1 MNGIENYVPKIRE
14 GIPEYWQSE
23 ECKKERIDLEGI
35 EMILERS
42 MGSQTKALK
51 KPTYKELEKQP
62 FLARITAKLEMNNHD
77 GYCSGDECKYTTKI
91 VKANIVVPDEFKDF
105 PVGRCDKRKRRCEK
119 IEYKWANHLP
129 LPDVNYSGSDYCE
142 CHKPEGGVGKHEYRY
157 TIKKVE
163 IVENNKYKAEIV
175 APSIEEN
182 LNKTVEQPKEPT
194 VRHKRINRH
203 VLLRQETELNAR
215 LEELQNQE
223 EELTNEYQMA
233 QSAMEAATR
242 KLEEAKLAIE
252 EVNKKSLDVKT
263 RQNEVKEEI
272 KKKKIEIATK
282 NNKNGYVILANDTCY
297 GKEQVYGYSQ
307 KFEEAQAVALEA
319 IQMGSKRLEKL
330 VAIGPKFYIGAKI
343 EALWPKDN
351 KWYKATIRKM
361 PGDCGWRG
369 PSDDE
374 CDEGCS
380 EGGKNKNK
388 FDVKWTDGGQYT
400 NGLEIHQIR
409 NVTDYNKFNSARI
422 VDLDTQMNIKEYGCD
437 VSDIDQEW

>member
-14 GIPEYWQSE
+14 GIPPTEYWQSE
-23 ECKKERIDLEGI
+23 EYKDSGI

-77 GYCSGDECKYTTKI
+77 GYCSGDECQYTKKI

-129 LPDVNYSGSDYCE
+129 LPDVNYSGSEYCE

-203 VLLRQETELNAR
+203 VLLRQETELNAK
-215 LEELQNQE
+215 LEELQKQE
-223 EELTNEYQMA
+223 DDLTIQYKQA
-233 QSAMEAATR
+233 QSCCRVAKRE
-242 KLEEAKLAIE
+242 LEEAELSLE

-263 RQNEVKEEI
+263 KQNEVKEEI
-272 KKKKIEIATK
+272 KKKKIEIAKK
-282 NNKNGYVILANDTCY
+282 NNKNGYVILAHDQY
-297 GKEQVYGYSQ
+297 GGKEQVYGYSQ
-307 KFEEAQAVALEA
+307 RFEEAQAVALEA
-319 IQMGSKRLEKL
+319 IQMGSKRLEKR
-330 VAIGPKFYIGAKI
+330 VAIETDFKGGAQI
-343 EALWPKDN
+343 EALWTKDN
-351 KWYKATIRKM
+351 KWYGATI
-361 PGDCGWRG
+361 W
-369 PSDDE
+369 S
-374 CDEGCS
+374 
-380 EGGKNKNK
+380 KNKDK
-388 FDVKWTDGGQYT
+388 FNVKWNDGTRGQFT
-400 NGLEIHQIR
+400 WGLELHQIR
-409 NVTDYNKFNSARI
+409 NITDYNKFNNARI
-422 VDLDTQMNIKEYGCD
+422 VDLDSLKTALEYGLPED
-437 VSDIDQEW
+437 VW

>member
-1 MNGIENYVPKIRE
+1 MNGIENYVPTIRE
-14 GIPEYWQSE
+14 GIPPYWQSE

-77 GYCSGDECKYTTKI
+77 GYCSGDECQYTKKI
-91 VKANIVVPDEFKDF
+91 VKVNIVVPDEFKDF
-105 PVGRCDKRKRRCEK
+105 PVGRCDIRKRRCEK

-129 LPDVNYSGSDYCE
+129 LPDVNYCGSGYCG
-142 CHKPEGGVGKHEYRY
+142 CRQPEGGVGQHEYRY

-194 VRHKRINRH
+194 VRRPRINRH
-203 VLLRQETELNAR
+203 VLLRKETELNAR
-215 LEELQNQE
+215 LEELQKQE

-233 QSAMEAATR
+233 KSAREAATR

-272 KKKKIEIATK
+272 KKNKIEIATK
-282 NNKNGYVILANDTCY
+282 NNKNGYVILAHDY
-297 GKEQVYGYSQ
+297 YGGKEQVYGYSQ
-307 KFEEAQAVALEA
+307 RFEEAQAVALEA
-319 IQMGSKRLEKL
+319 IQMGSRRLEKRPDIETDFK
-330 VAIGPKFYIGAKI
+330 VGAKI
-343 EALWPKDN
+343 EALWTKDN
-351 KWYKATIRKM
+351 KWYDATITKV
-361 PGDCGWRG
+361 PGDN
-369 PSDDE
+369 SQ
-374 CDEGCS
+374 S
-380 EGGKNKNK
+380 GKKYISK
-388 FDVKWTDGGQYT
+388 FAVKWTEGELMSW
-400 NGLEIHQIR
+400 GLELHQLR
-409 NVTDYNKFNSARI
+409 TKDYNKINKFNSARI
-422 VDLDTQMNIKEYGCD
+422 VDLDTHMNIKEYGLPED
-437 VSDIDQEW
+437 DW

>member
-1 MNGIENYVPKIRE
+1 MNGIENYVPTIRE
-14 GIPEYWQSE
+14 GIPPAEYWQSE
-23 ECKKERIDLEGI
+23 ECKDSIDLEGI
-35 EMILERS
+35 EMILESS

-77 GYCSGDECKYTTKI
+77 GYCSGDECKYTKKI
-91 VKANIVVPDEFKDF
+91 VKANIVVPEQYIDS
-105 PVGRCDKRKRRCEK
+105 PVGKIVNT

-129 LPDVNYSGSDYCE
+129 VPDVNYCGSGYCE
-142 CHKPEGGVGKHEYRY
+142 CRQPEGGVGKHEYRY
-157 TIKKVE
+157 TITKVE

-182 LNKTVEQPKEPT
+182 LNKPVEQPKEPRL
-194 VRHKRINRH
+194 RHRRINRH
-203 VLLRQETELNAR
+203 VLIRHETVLNAT
-215 LEELQNQE
+215 LEELQKQE
-223 EELTNEYQMA
+223 EEFANEYQMA
-233 QSAMEAATR
+233 QSAREAATR
-242 KLEEAKLAIE
+242 KLEEAELAIE

-263 RQNEVKEEI
+263 RQKHLKEEI
-272 KKKKIEIATK
+272 KLTKIEIAKK
-282 NNKNGYVILANDTCY
+282 NNKNGYVILAHDY
-297 GKEQVYGYSQ
+297 YEEKEQVYGYSQ
-307 KFEEAQAVALEA
+307 RFEEAQAVALEA
-319 IQMGSKRLEKL
+319 IQMGSKRLEKR
-330 VAIGPKFYIGAKI
+330 VTIGPKFYIGAKI

-351 KWYKATIRKM
+351 KWYKATIRKV

-374 CDEGCS
+374 CD

-400 NGLEIHQIR
+400 HGLELHQIR
-409 NVTDYNKFNSARI
+409 NVTDYNKFNGARI

-437 VSDIDQEW
+437 ESDIDQEW